1 MVQSAKLA
9 YCILLLILFFKKVYS
24 DTHSVKENLSS
35 YPMLNRQKKK
45 LYKKLNLQ
53 SDDGFSFLLFFLTL

>member
-9 YCILLLILFFKKVYS
+9 YCILLLILFFKKAYS
-24 DTHSVKENLSS
+24 DNHSMKENLNF
-35 YPMLNRQKKK
+35 YPMLDTKKK

-53 SDDGFSFLLFFLTL
+53 SDDGFSFLFFLTL